1 MKTLGWI
8 VAVTAVVVWCAGA
21 AGSALA
27 SADNPHAKG
36 EAKEASSAE
45 GKVNINEAGQVELMK
60 LEGVGAGAAKKII
73 AWREAHGPFKHLH
86 DLEKV
91 PGVGRDV
98 LEKNHGRIAVK

>member
-1 MKTLGWI
+1 MVIVSPRVPLSNRLQQLTLSKG
-8 VAVTAVVVWCAGA
+8 GA
-21 AGSALA
+21 YDDARVDRGGDGGGLVR
-27 SADNPHAKG
+27 G
-36 EAKEASSAE
+36 
-45 GKVNINEAGQVELMK
+45 GG
-60 LEGVGAGAAKKII
+60 GVGAGAAKKII